1 MGPMTGKVSG
11 NTMTVERAGMG
22 GNTMTTTY
30 KLDGTIICRQT
41 SPGEGWE
48 KLDGRPFRDLNC
60 SMPAARVER
69 PTSVPGFRPQPG
81 R

>member
-1 MGPMTGKVSG
+1 MRIFLLALSLFLPIAAS
-11 NTMTVERAGMG
+11 AAPAP
-22 GNTMTTTY
+22 Y
-30 KLDGTIICRQT
+30 YQWQSKLDGTIICRQT

>member
-1 MGPMTGKVSG
+1 MRIFLLALSLFLPIAAS
-11 NTMTVERAGMG
+11 AAPAP
-22 GNTMTTTY
+22 Y
-30 KLDGTIICRQT
+30 YQWQ
-41 SPGEGWE
+41 S